1 LSVQFP
7 AKKGNEAEVVEK
19 KNKKIKPNLDLE
31 GTAIDIERR

>member
-7 AKKGNEAEVVEK
+7 AKKGNEAEVVE